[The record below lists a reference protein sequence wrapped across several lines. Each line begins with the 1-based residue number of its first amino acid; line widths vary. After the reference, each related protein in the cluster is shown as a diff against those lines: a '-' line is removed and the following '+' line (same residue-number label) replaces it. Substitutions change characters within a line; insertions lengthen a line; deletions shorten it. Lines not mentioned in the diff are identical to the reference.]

1 MNEYAE
7 VMRME
12 RCRTMNYGNDY
23 GIEAEESEAKCPM
36 CGGTDWDFL
45 LKDCHGDIIG
55 CEDCV
60 SKIYYNELF

>member
-7 VMRME
+7 IMRME
-12 RCRTMNYGNDY
+12 RCRTMNYGADFP
-23 GIEAEESEAKCPM
+23 EESEAKCPV
-36 CGGTDWDFL
+36 CSGTDWDFL